1 MSKQAKDS
9 SNQKLNSAKAC
20 EALRARIQESVAKS
34 AQLTEKIEELQAQHA
49 ELLRIQKELKQETRK
64 SRAKL
69 RRHSHLLNPRLKSK
83 FPYRKFGR
91 ASLKLTLKPVRN
103 N

>member
-1 MSKQAKDS
+1 VKDS

-20 EALRARIQESVAKS
+20 EALRTRIRESVAKS

-64 SRAKL
+64 SRAEL
-69 RRHSHLLNPRLKSK
+69 RQHSYRRNRRLKALL
-83 FPYRKFGR
+83 RG
-91 ASLKLTLKPVRN
+91 TTTN
-103 N
+103 